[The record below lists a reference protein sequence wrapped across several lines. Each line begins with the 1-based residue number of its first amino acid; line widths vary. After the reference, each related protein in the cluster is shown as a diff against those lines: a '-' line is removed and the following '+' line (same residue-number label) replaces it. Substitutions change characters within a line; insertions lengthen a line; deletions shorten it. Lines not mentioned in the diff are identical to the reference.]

1 MYTYQESIL
10 KNEPQQ
16 ILFRIPE
23 KTDAQTIRR
32 LIEDSP
38 PLDLNSLYCYLLIC
52 THFAATSIVAE
63 SPQGICGFISAYL
76 RPDRRDTLFVWQVA
90 VGKANQGEGIAKAML
105 LNLVGREYPAPVRYM
120 ETTVSPSNGPSR
132 ALFYSTA
139 KFLNTTLLES
149 VLFSEA
155 DFGSQAHE
163 DEILYRIGPFD
174 MPKKEEEQ

>member
-1 MYTYQESIL
+1 M

-23 KTDAQTIRR
+23 ITDAQTIRR

-63 SPQGICGFISAYL
+63 SPRGLCGFISAYV
-76 RPDRRDTLFVWQVA
+76 RPDRRDTLFIWQVV
-90 VGKANQGEGIAKAML
+90 VGKSHQGRGVAKAML
-105 LNLVGREYPAPVRYM
+105 VNLLGRQYPAPLRYL
-120 ETTVSPSNGPSR
+120 ETTVNPSNAPSR

-155 DFGSQAHE
+155 DFGSQTHE

-174 MPKKEEEQ
+174 MPKKEVLR